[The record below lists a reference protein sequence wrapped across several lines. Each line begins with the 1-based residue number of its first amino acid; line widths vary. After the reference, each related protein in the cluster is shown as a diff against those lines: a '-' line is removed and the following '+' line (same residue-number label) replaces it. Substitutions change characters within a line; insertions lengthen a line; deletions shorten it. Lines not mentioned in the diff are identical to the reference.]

1 MDWTELVEKL
11 GDRSRAVPASE
22 FSADDP
28 GASHCGVYTWW
39 ADETAQHVIKRAL
52 GADASS
58 VIYVGKAGGGMSSQ
72 TLATRIVGKHLKS
85 RANIGSSTLRKS
97 LTAILMKDKAF
108 AAEHT
113 SPDAVVR
120 SPILS
125 DWMRQHLK
133 VAIAPVDR
141 PEQVKHAEEA
151 ALKYYDPPLNLQGV
165 TTTPARA
172 QLSTLRKA
180 LPGRRRAGR

>member
-22 FSADDP
+22 FSAADP

-39 ADETAQHVIKRAL
+39 ADETAQRVIERAL

-58 VIYVGKAGGGMSSQ
+58 VIYVGKAGGGTSSQ
-72 TLATRIVGKHLKS
+72 TLATRIVGKHLK
-85 RANIGSSTLRKS
+85 GSIRTSTLRKT
-97 LTAILMKDKAF
+97 LTAILMTDKAF

-113 SPDAVVR
+113 NLVR

-125 DWMRQHLK
+125 DWMREHLK

-151 ALKYYDPPLNLQGV
+151 ALKYYDPPLNLQEV
-165 TTTPARA
+165 TPTPARA
-172 QLSTLRKA
+172 QLRTLRKA